1 MTQVL
6 LAAEG
11 APAVSSTHEPAT
23 RQRQTAAGLA
33 SWACLRGG
41 QHPLQRSC
49 DLLCGEDALH
59 EKRQRH
65 REGSAR
71 PTGIGQLV
79 AAAGEGRAVGPLAAP
94 LPASGGPSWACL
106 EGSVAFHQAGGL
118 CRLAPVA
125 CTGHAW
131 QELTGAEPLG
141 MVLVCQCQDCCRQQV
156 QARCSAQQGAGRRD
170 VADPPCSTPPAGWE
184 GMPPETAR
192 ASLERSSGSC
202 SSSSKSASPGS
213 YLSAT
218 AVCSGRDGGG
228 GKVDR
233 RPTSPA
239 ARRPEGAPGRPCAA
253 TRRPCLPQ

>member
-1 MTQVL
+1 M
-6 LAAEG
+6 
-11 APAVSSTHEPAT
+11 SSAHEPAT

-141 MVLVCQCQDCCRQQV
+141 MVLVCQCQDCCCRQQV